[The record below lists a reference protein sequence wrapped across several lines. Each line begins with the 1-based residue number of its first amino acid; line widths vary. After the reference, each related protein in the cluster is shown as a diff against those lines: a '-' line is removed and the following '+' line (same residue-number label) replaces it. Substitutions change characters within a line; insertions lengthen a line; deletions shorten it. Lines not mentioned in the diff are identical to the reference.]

1 MRVQQLVLGL
11 VTLAGYVIAAPAPLE
26 LVERDGTSVD
36 DCPGYEASNVK
47 KTDSSITA
55 DLTLAGDACDVY
67 SADLKDLKLLVEY
80 QTSKSKPIQ
89 PYGRIV
95 DAMLYILVKTGSN

>member
-11 VTLAGYVIAAPAPLE
+11 VTLAGYVIAAPAPL
-26 LVERDGTSVD
+26 
-36 DCPGYEASNVK
+36 VK